1 MNNRTRF
8 IIMHIILL
16 TVTIVVIIVSLVLF
30 SKLGIRK

>member
-16 TVTIVVIIVSLVLF
+16 TVTIVVIIISLVLF
-30 SKLGIRK
+30 SKLGIRN